1 VKSNGDKTSI
11 FTLQH
16 RTGAVWMAGV
26 VEVSLIDPRQRD
38 PEDLHGSISDQRPLA
53 KHSLSSHSLV
63 QIGHYINTLG
73 ALALALYFTYYR
85 SFRSLQYFQIS
96 FVSVLLLLLERR
108 HTVYQNYFLVILGL
122 IIGAIWNV
130 VITLLFYNELP
141 SSSSS
146 LSSSS
151 LLTLRILS
159 VTTST
164 SSCTLILSWIWY
176 AYKSKPINVDID
188 LMLYF
193 LAMNIIAF
201 FSADQFNNTLHFLI
215 DIRTYQLIF
224 TAALCVKSK
233 FDLVLS
239 PQFLII
245 VFLMLVAYV
254 FLSLGSHWA
263 NFLGFGIYGAIGLIM
278 FTVPIKQ

>member
-1 VKSNGDKTSI
+1 MTDIELGLVNN
-11 FTLQH
+11 L
-16 RTGAVWMAGV
+16 
-26 VEVSLIDPRQRD
+26 
-38 PEDLHGSISDQRPLA
+38 EDEQISKPNPGT
-53 KHSLSSHSLV
+53 LSSHSLV
-63 QIGHYINTLG
+63 QIGHYINTAG
-73 ALALALYFTYYR
+73 ALSLALYFTFYG

-108 HTVYQNYFLVILGL
+108 HTLYQNYFLVILGL
-122 IIGAIWNV
+122 IIGTIWNIV
-130 VITLLFYNELP
+130 LTLLFYHDLP

-146 LSSSS
+146 FSTSEILA
-151 LLTLRILS
+151 LRILS
-159 VTTST
+159 ITTT
-164 SSCTLILSWIWY
+164 TFTYTLILSWVWY
-176 AYKSKPINVDID
+176 AFKSKPINVDID

-215 DIRTYQLIF
+215 DIRTYQFIF
-224 TAALCVKSK
+224 TAALCLKSK

-239 PQFLII
+239 PQFVII
-245 VFLMLVAYV
+245 VFLMLVSYV
-254 FLSLGSHWA
+254 FLSLATHWT